1 MKKIIAFLLT
11 LLVIVSATELQAQN
25 KALEKAL
32 KKEFKAKQKELKQ
45 GNWKIYGSSRS
56 ADVVLLK
63 HFDRLST
70 MGDDTVEVLGVA
82 SKFKSK
88 NVGVQMAYNNAV
100 ITYAQKAGSHVK
112 GRVVSDISGDG
123 TEGTSEFEHFYA
135 AYEREV
141 EKEIKG
147 ELEPSFTV
155 IRENGDGTFEMQSYF
170 VASESAATKARIRAY
185 ENAMKESAA
194 AQKYAG
200 KISDFIKEGFKAQE

>member
-1 MKKIIAFLLT
+1 MKKIIVFLLT
-11 LLVIVSATELQAQN
+11 LLVSTTELQAQN

-70 MGDDTVEVLGVA
+70 MGDDAVEVLGVA

-100 ITYAQKAGSHVK
+100 VTYAQKAGSHVK

-147 ELEPSFTV
+147 ELEQSFTADDADIADADAGGSCSLFSLSN
-155 IRENGDGTFEMQSYF
+155 IRSYVFTWHRNPYGVLVSGDNRRR
-170 VASESAATKARIRAY
+170 KNR
-185 ENAMKESAA
+185 
-194 AQKYAG
+194 
-200 KISDFIKEGFKAQE
+200 

>member
-1 MKKIIAFLLT
+1 M
-11 LLVIVSATELQAQN
+11 
-25 KALEKAL
+25 
-32 KKEFKAKQKELKQ
+32 KQ

-70 MGDDTVEVLGVA
+70 MGDDAVEVLGVA

-100 ITYAQKAGSHVK
+100 VTYAQKAGSHVK

-147 ELEPSFTV
+147 ELEQSFTV

-170 VASESAATKARIRAY
+170 IASESAATKARIRAY

-200 KISDFIKEGFKAQE
+200 KISDFIKEGFKSQE

>member
-1 MKKIIAFLLT
+1 
-11 LLVIVSATELQAQN
+11 
-25 KALEKAL
+25 
-32 KKEFKAKQKELKQ
+32 
-45 GNWKIYGSSRS
+45 
-56 ADVVLLK
+56 
-63 HFDRLST
+63 
-70 MGDDTVEVLGVA
+70 
-82 SKFKSK
+82 
-88 NVGVQMAYNNAV
+88 MAYNYAV
-100 ITYAQKAGSHVK
+100 VTYAQKAGSHVK

-147 ELEPSFTV
+147 ELEQSFTV

-170 VASESAATKARIRAY
+170 IASESAATKARIRAY

-200 KISDFIKEGFKAQE
+200 KISDFIKEGFKSQE